1 MQYYIFSGEMRNID
15 DGISIKNRAF
25 RYADGLFE
33 SMFFTNNKIMFLDLH
48 YNRLLEGMKLLQIE
62 TSNLPDKQ
70 QLIDKTREL
79 IKANGIESAARVRL
93 QVFRKDGGL
102 YLPDT
107 NDCEYLLE
115 ATAIDNNEYTLN
127 TKGLHIGITTKI
139 KQHKSIFSKVKT
151 IAKQEMIIAALD
163 ARENKWDDAIL
174 TNTSNNIT
182 ETSSSNIFAVIN
194 GNLYTPQIDDGI
206 LDGIMRQMVLK
217 IVAENNIPIIETSLT
232 EANLEAAE
240 EIFITNA
247 VKGVQWVVAFGNKR
261 FFNNMSKRIISLL
274 NKKIYE

>member
-33 SMFFTNNKIMFLDLH
+33 SVFFTNNKIMFLDLH

>member
-1 MQYYIFSGEMRNID
+1 MRNID

-79 IKANGIESAARVRL
+79 IKANGIKSAARVRL